1 MVEWRFKIIQNITS
15 KEEPGTAISPE
26 WQMWDMAYFKRVS
39 ETLADPRHTAK
50 LMAEG
55 CDNGDPGEL
64 NCTKTCNSAEYMFRS
79 PQNLWNCMTLSTV
92 AMKVIPKPTNDTVNQ
107 GSEKDM
113 DDMFH
118 FGSLRDFDQLF
129 VFRKVRECMWQSC
142 SDSKY
147 GKCTDGL
154 FDYQCT
160 PIHQFSIENFGT
172 VLSER
177 YCSVADPGFDF
188 DLVGQGVSTISHATI
203 VMSPALT
210 INCKVLI
217 SYIMQ
222 QVLVIFFCLSFGL
235 TCKWT
240 RKHIWARVG
249 RLVRKGSSFNPSAT
263 RNQNTCPLVRWF
275 VRFCQQFPSAIISTL
290 MDLQEAQTLFAA
302 TISIATIVAFH
313 CYMGLANIVSISSYV
328 LNNDIAHGVII
339 IGMSPLLLLQLCLH
353 ASEQASTYTLVFV
366 FLNWLFVVVKSALQ
380 KRGAAGFEK
389 TLKRQST
396 VPACGD
402 NPGAMSYCM
411 NYDKTTGFTHIKCS
425 LIFAHLLT
433 FLLLMDWALATLHG
447 LYEKDCPPNK
457 GSRWA
462 CIKSRIKSW
471 IIHRA
476 KRLFKFSYVQSL
488 VRKKVLAIGTAFVA
502 IVPMALGLADLVQLY
517 KGMRL
522 RYAPEG
528 GLPWSFGQV
537 TAVAV
542 WFPVVCKFLYYC
554 GVEDGVQARIDKE
567 EYVVSRRETAI
578 SESKSCEEPGLEN
591 DRLIGPAVPSSMVDL
606 AEPVEMRASVD
617 TLAENLFMRPHAS
630 LNSDMETP

>member
-1 MVEWRFKIIQNITS
+1 MVEWHFEIIQNITS
-15 KEEPGTAISPE
+15 KEQLPGAAISPE
-26 WQMWDMAYFKRVS
+26 WQMWAKAYFKRVS

-64 NCTKTCNSAEYMFRS
+64 NCTKTCSSAEYMFRS

-188 DLVGQGVSTISHATI
+188 DLVGEGHA
-203 VMSPALT
+203 
-210 INCKVLI
+210 
-217 SYIMQ
+217 
-222 QVLVIFFCLSFGL
+222 LVILFCLSFAL

-249 RLVRKGSSFNPSAT
+249 RLVGKGSSFNPSAT

-275 VRFCQQFPSAIISTL
+275 IRFCRQFPSAIISTL

-313 CYMGLANIVSISSYV
+313 CYTGLANIVSISSYV

-339 IGMSPLLLLQLCLH
+339 IGMSPLLLLQIGLH
-353 ASEQASTYTLVFV
+353 ASEHASTYTLAFV

-380 KRGAAGFEK
+380 KRGATGFEK
-389 TLKRQST
+389 ILKRQST

-411 NYDKTTGFTHIKCS
+411 NYDIATGFTHIKCS
-425 LIFAHLLT
+425 LILVHILT
-433 FLLLMDWALATLHG
+433 FLLLMDWALATLHD

-462 CIKSRIKSW
+462 CFKSRIKSC

-476 KRLFKFSYVQSL
+476 KRLFKSSHVQSL
-488 VRKKVLAIGTAFVA
+488 VRKILAIVTAVLAIVS
-502 IVPMALGLADLVQLY
+502 MALGLVDLVQLY
-517 KGMRL
+517 KGLRL

-528 GLPWSFGQV
+528 GLPWSFGQI

-617 TLAENLFMRPHAS
+617 TLAENLFMGPHAGLHS
-630 LNSDMETP
+630 NMETP